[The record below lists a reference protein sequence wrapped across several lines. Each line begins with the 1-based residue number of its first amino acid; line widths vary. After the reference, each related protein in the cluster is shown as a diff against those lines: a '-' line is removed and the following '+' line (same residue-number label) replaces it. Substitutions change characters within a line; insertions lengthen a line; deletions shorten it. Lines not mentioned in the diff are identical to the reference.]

1 LQNDTTYGIIHRVTK
16 ADKLL
21 AAMRRNPAGD
31 WTIEDIRR
39 LCDVLGWTCLPPT
52 GGGSHWKVA
61 IPGSEAILTIP
72 ARRPVKPIYIRKLMD
87 YVKAAGNGPQD

>member
-1 LQNDTTYGIIHRVTK
+1 MSK

-21 AAMRRNPAGD
+21 DRMRRNPAGD
-31 WTIEDIRR
+31 WTIQDVQT
-39 LCDVLGWTCLPPT
+39 LCKGLGWVCLPPS

-72 ARRPVKPIYIRKLMD
+72 AKRPIKPVYIRKLMD
-87 YVKAAGNGPQD
+87 YAKGSSDGAQD